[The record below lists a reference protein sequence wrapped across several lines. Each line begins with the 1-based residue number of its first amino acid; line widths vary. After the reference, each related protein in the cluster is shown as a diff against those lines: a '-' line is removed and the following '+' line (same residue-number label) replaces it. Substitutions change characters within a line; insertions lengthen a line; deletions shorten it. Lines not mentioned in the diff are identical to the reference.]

1 MSATF
6 VEKLQIAR
14 DKAGIP
20 FRITSGWRCKSHN
33 EAVGGSKNSDHVQG
47 KGADI
52 AVAGSHERYLILWA
66 LIAAKFHRIGIGSNF
81 IHAGDGDGTAEV
93 IWTYLHKQKEKEDA
107 NVKTVFRRRQTG
119 NS

>member
-1 MSATF
+1 MSIAF

-20 FRITSGWRCKSHN
+20 FRITSGWRCERHN
-33 EAVGGSKNSDHVQG
+33 KAVGGSKNSDHLQG

-52 AVAGSHERYLILWA
+52 AVKGSHERFLIIWA
-66 LIAAKFHRIGIGSNF
+66 LIAAEFNRIGIGPNF
-81 IHAGDGDGTAEV
+81 IHAGDGDGVSEV
-93 IWTYLHKQKEKEDA
+93 IWLYLQKPKKGWS
-107 NVKTVFRRRQTG
+107 NVKAIFRRRKTG